1 MPSHNY
7 NIIRGV
13 HGYIFMVIQNMLFC
27 VDAYGSYRAMD
38 NCLIIAVNGI
48 SISKYVMVN
57 DHGTE
62 F

>member
-1 MPSHNY
+1 MRCVNGDKN
-7 NIIRGV
+7 NIL
-13 HGYIFMVIQNMLFC
+13 MVIQNILFC

-38 NCLIIAVNGI
+38 NCLIIKVNGR

-62 F
+62 FM